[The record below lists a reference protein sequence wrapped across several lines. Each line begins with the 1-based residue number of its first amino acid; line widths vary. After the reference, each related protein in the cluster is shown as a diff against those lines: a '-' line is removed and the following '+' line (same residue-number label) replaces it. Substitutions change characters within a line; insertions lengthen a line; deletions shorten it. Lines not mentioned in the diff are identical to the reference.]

1 MENLNQQPEV
11 EMTAEQLEEQK
22 EKMFEFYKG
31 SLPYLRA
38 QLEYEE
44 LLVKIDEARFK
55 RTNIQYQYAMMMNPS
70 DMQEE
75 EGEVKPGSDY
85 DMDKNTDATSKRKL
99 KRN

>member
-55 RTNIQYQYAMMMNPS
+55 RTNIQYQYAMMMNQS
-70 DMQEE
+70 QEE
-75 EGEVKPGSDY
+75 GTENDLEEE
-85 DMDKNTDATSKRKL
+85 TDTPSKRKL